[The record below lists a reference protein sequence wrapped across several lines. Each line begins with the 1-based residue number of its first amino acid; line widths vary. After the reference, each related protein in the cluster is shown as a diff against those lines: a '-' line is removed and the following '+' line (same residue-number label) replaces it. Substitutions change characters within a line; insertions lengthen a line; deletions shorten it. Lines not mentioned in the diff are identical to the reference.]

1 MKQMKFSFL
10 SYFESQAIIAQS
22 NNRGNMLYSFSYEL
36 LPHGGEGDIRTLGG
50 VSTTALPHNCKFAS
64 VGDDPV
70 AQWIE
75 RQIADR
81 YGILSDSS
89 PTD

>member
-1 MKQMKFSFL
+1 
-10 SYFESQAIIAQS
+10 
-22 NNRGNMLYSFSYEL
+22 MLYSFSYEL
-36 LPHGGEGDIRTLGG
+36 LPHGGEGEIRTLGG

-75 RQIADR
+75 RQIVTEVQSIKNCETA
-81 YGILSDSS
+81 I
-89 PTD
+89 